1 MSRLIIVSNRLP
13 FTLRQRGTSIEST
26 PSSGG
31 LVTALG
37 AYEMYAVLE
46 VGGLT
51 LPETAILVLFVLL
64 FSWIAF
70 SFSSA
75 TFGFLSALTGTDRA
89 LGVDP
94 KMPLPR
100 LRSRIALLLPTYNE
114 DPGPV
119 MARLQAM
126 QDSIDTSAASGRS
139 PPYVSLMP
147 VNPSVVFSST
157 MVRSAYGAW
166 RP

>member
-1 MSRLIIVSNRLP
+1 
-13 FTLRQRGTSIEST
+13 
-26 PSSGG
+26 
-31 LVTALG
+31 
-37 AYEMYAVLE
+37 
-46 VGGLT
+46 
-51 LPETAILVLFVLL
+51 PETAILVLFVLL

-100 LRSRIALLLPTYNE
+100 LRSRTALLLPTYNE

-126 QDSIDTSAASGRS
+126 QDSIGETGQEERFDFFVLSDTTDPAVWIAEEAAFLRLRNAAQNSRIF
-139 PPYVSLMP
+139 Y
-147 VNPSVVFSST
+147 
-157 MVRSAYGAW
+157 RH
-166 RP
+166 